1 MKSKTLPTLLI
12 ALLSGSLFVPVA
24 GAATDVT
31 WQEVTMSQSGNSIIT
46 NGTLAYA
53 WCQSNGGS
61 AVTNT
66 VNGVPFVG
74 RQDLAGCA
82 DFGLSGEW
90 LWDLDGTA
98 PDGVSG
104 AWSNLLQHGWWGTQ
118 GEHELRL
125 GNLTPGATYLVQF
138 VLCSQKS
145 GYGGAPGDCK
155 VVAPGDGSVWAR
167 PRGYFFTYGGSL
179 AATFTAENATESF
192 TLRYEESSAFFNAIQ
207 VRKLISGSY
216 PTIGSVSAVASRKN
230 ATITLSDVGMGSDE
244 DGNPATKYSVSYSLN
259 GADPV
264 TVLRDQTAETVS
276 FVIPN
281 LADGDY
287 VCSVTISS
295 DKGKTSLPAS
305 VSFEIFAQ
313 EGNFNA
319 LKAAIEGASDGD
331 TIVVNRGIYAATSTI
346 NVTAANVTVVSRD
359 GKRKTILDGGTTNR
373 LFQVSGRGF
382 AVRGVSFKNCHSA
395 QGGGAIKLDGAAVV
409 SSATIADCDFVGC
422 TARFGGAIYAL
433 DETHADFGARSDY
446 GLVDGCSF
454 VRCGTSWTDMWN
466 AGGAIYGS
474 LWIEN
479 SAFDACY
486 VEPTAP
492 SRGQTAVA
500 ATSHATVSNCVFRN
514 QTLCSNGGGL
524 AGTSFSSNNNDYP
537 NAAVRLVGCTIAGNV
552 LDSSNAGL
560 FYGRAWV
567 DRCVVSNTTTTINT
581 SSSGNNLPSF
591 FRSPDASVTKVT
603 STLFIDN
610 KFPFKLGSIPSLA
623 NCTFV
628 QNVGGLAYFQGDSS
642 VPAITNCVFWGN
654 LPKADGWPWN
664 RSYKGAPGLYWCEN
678 PENDNPL
685 LPSVIQIANTVVEGG
700 STNAVAAVL
709 ACDPSGASARITA
722 ACDEKGVRFAKPDKG
737 DWSPRAKSPLRDA
750 GVLCDWMAGARDF
763 LGKRPRD
770 FGGGPDVGCFEH
782 YGEPPTILVLR

>member
-1 MKSKTLPTLLI
+1 M
-12 ALLSGSLFVPVA
+12 
-24 GAATDVT
+24 
-31 WQEVTMSQSGNSIIT
+31 
-46 NGTLAYA
+46 
-53 WCQSNGGS
+53 
-61 AVTNT
+61 
-66 VNGVPFVG
+66 
-74 RQDLAGCA
+74 
-82 DFGLSGEW
+82 
-90 LWDLDGTA
+90 
-98 PDGVSG
+98 SG
-104 AWSNLLQHGWWGTQ
+104 A
-118 GEHELRL
+118 
-125 GNLTPGATYLVQF
+125 
-138 VLCSQKS
+138 
-145 GYGGAPGDCK
+145 
-155 VVAPGDGSVWAR
+155 
-167 PRGYFFTYGGSL
+167 
-179 AATFTAENATESF
+179 
-192 TLRYEESSAFFNAIQ
+192 
-207 VRKLISGSY
+207 Y
-216 PTIGSVSAVASRKN
+216 PTIGSLSATTFRRT
-230 ATITLSDVGMGSDE
+230 ATISLADVGMGTDE
-244 DGNPATKYSVSYSLN
+244 DGHPATKYSVSYSLN
-259 GADPV
+259 GGEPV
-264 TVLRDQTAETVS
+264 TVLRDQDGETAEFS
-276 FVIPN
+276 LPS

-287 VCSVTISS
+287 VCTVTIAS

-331 TIVVNRGIYAATSTI
+331 TIVVNRGIYTATSAI
-346 NVTAANVTVVSRD
+346 DVTANDLTVVSRE
-359 GKRKTILDGGTTNR
+359 GKGKTILDGDSSNR
-373 LFQVSGRGF
+373 LLRVSATGF
-382 AVRGVSFKNCHSA
+382 AVRGVTFKNGHST
-395 QGGGAIKLDGAAVV
+395 QGGAIKLDGAAAV
-409 SSATIADCDFVGC
+409 STATIADCDFVDC

-433 DETHADFGARSDY
+433 DERHEAFGARSEY
-446 GLVDGCSF
+446 GLVDGCAF

-486 VEPTAP
+486 VERTA
-492 SRGQTAVA
+492 SRGQTSVA

-514 QTLCSNGGGL
+514 QTLRSYGGGL
-524 AGTSFSSNNNDYP
+524 AGTSFSSNNSDYP

-552 LDSSNAGL
+552 LDSSNVGL

-581 SSSGNNLPSF
+581 SSNGNNLPSL
-591 FRSPDASVTKVT
+591 FRSPDASVAKVT

-628 QNVGGLAYFQGDSS
+628 RNVGGLAYFQGDSS
-642 VPAITNCVFWGN
+642 VPAVTNCVFWGN

-678 PENDNPL
+678 PENNNPL
-685 LPSVIQIANTVVEGG
+685 LPSVIQIANTAVEGG

-737 DWSPRAKSPLRDA
+737 DWSPRAKSPLKDA
-750 GVLCDWMAGARDF
+750 GVRCAWMAGARDF

>member
-24 GAATDVT
+24 GAATYVT

-90 LWDLDGTA
+90 HWDLGGTV

-138 VLCSQKS
+138 VLCSQKT

-192 TLRYEESSAFFNAIQ
+192 TLRYEESNAFFNAIQ

-287 VCSVTISS
+287 VCAVTISS
-295 DKGKTSLPAS
+295 DKGKSSLPAS

-346 NVTAANVTVVSRD
+346 RVTAANVTVVSRD

-373 LFQVSGRGF
+373 ILHVWGTGFKLDGITFKNGHVAGNGGAICFSASSVSQTAEIRNCDFVDCTAKYGGGIYAGQNSYSSFEPRESYGIVSGCTFLRCGIDSTGTGD
-382 AVRGVSFKNCHSA
+382 R
-395 QGGGAIKLDGAAVV
+395 QGGGGGICGA
-409 SSATIADCDFVGC
+409 
-422 TARFGGAIYAL
+422 
-433 DETHADFGARSDY
+433 
-446 GLVDGCSF
+446 
-454 VRCGTSWTDMWN
+454 
-466 AGGAIYGS
+466 
-474 LWIEN
+474 LWVEN
-479 SAFDACY
+479 SIFDACY
-486 VEPTAP
+486 CTTPDVQEYHLAIDVP
-492 SRGQTAVA
+492 SYT
-500 ATSHATVSNCVFRN
+500 TITNCVFRN
-514 QTLCSNGGGL
+514 HSHITRGL
-524 AGTSFSSNNNDYP
+524 VGSKEQREQLGCA
-537 NAAVRLVGCTIAGNV
+537 RLVDCLIAGNTANGSDEV
-552 LDSSNAGL
+552 LFHRKVIL
-560 FYGRAWV
+560 
-567 DRCVVSNTTTTINT
+567 DRCVISNNQTTVST
-581 SSSGNNLPSF
+581 SLTGLY
-591 FRSPDASVTKVT
+591 REDATGDRDFSRIT
-603 STLFIDN
+603 SCLFIDN
-610 KFPFKLGSIPSLA
+610 GYPFNLDKGAMPPLY

-628 QNVGGLAYFQGDSS
+628 RNVGGLAYNYNS
-642 VPAITNCVFWGN
+642 PNEPAAITNCVFWGN
-654 LPKADGWPWN
+654 VAKTEWFYNALF
-664 RSYKGAPGLYWCEN
+664 KGSPGLYWHV
-678 PENDNPL
+678 
-685 LPSVIQIANTVVEGG
+685 SVTDFVDRVQIASTVIEGG
-700 STNAVAAVL
+700 SDPASDVVSVL
-709 ACDPSGASARITA
+709 AADPSGKSAELTA
-722 ACDEKGVRFAKPDKG
+722 ACDANDGRGVRFAKPDKG

>member
-1 MKSKTLPTLLI
+1 MKTKILLTLSIVLL
-12 ALLSGSLFVPVA
+12 AFAA
-24 GAATDVT
+24 GAATDVS
-31 WQEVTMSQSGNSIIT
+31 WNSVEMDWGGRSIVT

-53 WCQSNGGS
+53 WCQSNGGA

-82 DFGLSGEW
+82 DFALSGEW
-90 LWDLDGTA
+90 LWDDGGTSL
-98 PDGVSG
+98 VSQDV
-104 AWSNLLQHGWWGTQ
+104 AYSNLLAHGWWSRIDDTTRRKDVDLQ
-118 GEHELRL
+118 LK
-125 GNLTPGATYLVQF
+125 NLTPGATYLVQF
-138 VLCSQKS
+138 ILASQKTS
-145 GYGGAPGDCK
+145 PVSAPGNTWAY
-155 VVAPGDGSVWAR
+155 APGGGSVYAR
-167 PRGYFFTYGGSL
+167 PIGYGGSL
-179 AATFTAENATESF
+179 VGTFIAESATESF
-192 TLRYEESSAFFNAIQ
+192 TIRYEDANAFFNAIQ
-207 VRKLISGSY
+207 VRKIVSGAY
-216 PTIGSVSAVASRKN
+216 PTIGSVSVRTEWKT
-230 ATITLSDVGMGSDE
+230 ATITLADVGMGTDE
-244 DGNPATKYSVSYSLN
+244 DGHPATKYSVSYSLN
-259 GADPV
+259 GGEPV
-264 TVLRDQTAETVS
+264 TVLRDQDGETAEFS
-276 FVIPN
+276 LSN

-287 VCSVTISS
+287 VCTVTIAS

-305 VSFEIFAQ
+305 VSFEIFATV
-313 EGNFNA
+313 GNFDA
-319 LKAAIEGASDGD
+319 LKANIEGAADGA
-331 TIVVNRGIYAATSTI
+331 TVVVPRGIYTATSPI
-346 NVTAANVTVVSRD
+346 AVTANGLTVVSAA
-359 GKRKTILDGGTTNR
+359 GKTKAVLDGGSAFG
-373 LFQVSGRGF
+373 LFNVTGTGF
-382 AVRGVSFKNCHSA
+382 SVRGLTFKNGRSDK
-395 QGGGAIKLDGAAVV
+395 GGAIKLDGAAVV

-486 VEPTAP
+486 VEPNA
-492 SRGQTAVA
+492 SRGQTSVA
-500 ATSHATVSNCVFRN
+500 ATSHTTVTNCVFRN
-514 QTLCSNGGGL
+514 HLLRQYGGGL
-524 AGTSFSSNNNDYP
+524 AGTSFSANNSDYP

-552 LDSSNAGL
+552 LDSSNVGL
-560 FYGRAWV
+560 FYGRARV

-581 SSSGNNLPSF
+581 SSSGSNLPSL
-591 FRSPDASVTKVT
+591 FRSPDASVAKVT

-642 VPAITNCVFWGN
+642 VPAITNCVFWDN
-654 LPKADGWPWN
+654 LPKEDGWPWG
-664 RSYKGAPGLYWCEN
+664 RKYKGAPGLYWCEN
-678 PENDNPL
+678 PVDNNPL

-737 DWSPRAKSPLRDA
+737 DWSPRAKSPLKDA
-750 GVLCDWMAGARDF
+750 GVLCDWMAGARD
-763 LGKRPRD
+763 LAGRPRV
-770 FGGGPDVGCFEH
+770 FNGAPDVGCYEH
-782 YGEPPTILVLR
+782 FGEPPTILILR